1 LAVKVVHVSDLSGKQ
16 VEENELGRLVVLEH
30 PDFAHG
36 PVTLEVLPEEVASL
50 KAAERFVQLEYYP
63 PGARR
68 PERLTVSLEQFNAL
82 AEAGD
87 MDQIVRQ
94 AIGAQQE
101 GRGRGQ
107 AAAGGGGE
115 GRRGRARAK
124 VNYATLEHAG
134 EPHRGRIT
142 DAEKELVRER
152 LDEVNRRLRDQG
164 LRQIDSN
171 DPAMR
176 ERYGLG

>member
-16 VEENELGRLVVLEH
+16 AQESELGRLVVLEH

-36 PVTLEVLPEEVASL
+36 PVTLEVLPDEVASL
-50 KAAERFVQLEYYP
+50 KAAEQFVHLEYHP

-87 MDQIVRQ
+87 MNQIVQQ
-94 AIGAQQE
+94 AIGEQQE
-101 GRGRGQ
+101 RRGRGQ
-107 AAAGGGGE
+107 AAGSDR
-115 GRRGRARAK
+115 RRGTSRARAK
-124 VNYATLEHAG
+124 ANYATLEHAG

-142 DAEKELVRER
+142 DAEKELVRKH
-152 LDEVNRRLRDQG
+152 LDQINRRLRDQG
-164 LRQIDSN
+164 LRQIDPN
-171 DPAMR
+171 DPLMR

>member
-16 VEENELGRLVVLEH
+16 AQESELGRLVVLEH

-36 PVTLEVLPEEVASL
+36 PVTLEVLPDEVASL
-50 KAAERFVQLEYYP
+50 KAAQQFVRLEYHP

-87 MDQIVRQ
+87 MNQILQQ

-101 GRGRGQ
+101 RRGRGQ
-107 AAAGGGGE
+107 AATGD
-115 GRRGRARAK
+115 GRRSRARAGARA
-124 VNYATLEHAG
+124 NYATLERAG

-142 DAEKELVRER
+142 DTEKQLVREH
-152 LDEVNRRLRDQG
+152 LDEINRRLRNQG
-164 LRQIDSN
+164 LRQIDPN
-171 DPAMR
+171 DPTLR
-176 ERYGLG
+176 QRYALG